1 MGVRRPDPR
10 GGRAFVFPG
19 ARRLCH
25 PALAMEPTRPAHE
38 RPLRPDDG
46 RLVRGRR
53 SRARIREAARALFD
67 ERGFD
72 RATLREIAA
81 RAGMGASSIYR
92 HVRSKEELLVQELA
106 DLQEEAWTRFRLGD
120 QRSAPARERIRRFFD
135 AQHDLLARDADLT
148 VVALR
153 ATTWPAARVS
163 RRVLALQDR
172 TVGLLAEILQA
183 GRMRGD
189 LDRDVD
195 VLAAARSLVHAATG
209 ARIAWANGLL
219 SEQGC
224 RAAVEASVELMF
236 RGIGARKA
244 AARGDA

>member
-1 MGVRRPDPR
+1 
-10 GGRAFVFPG
+10 
-19 ARRLCH
+19 
-25 PALAMEPTRPAHE
+25 MEPPRQPQSD
-38 RPLRPDDG
+38 RPLRADDG

-53 SRARIREAARALFD
+53 SRARIRAAARALFD

-106 DLQEEAWTRFRLGD
+106 DLQEEAWTRFRLSERRG
-120 QRSAPARERIRRFFD
+120 APTRERVGRFFD

-153 ATTWPAARVS
+153 ATTWPAARVA

-172 TVGLLAEILQA
+172 TQGLLAEILQG
-183 GRMRGD
+183 GRVRGD
-189 LDRDVD
+189 LDREVD
-195 VLAAARSLVHAATG
+195 VIAAARSLLHAATG

-219 SEQGC
+219 SEEGC
-224 RAAVEASVELMF
+224 RAAVEASVRLMF
-236 RGIGARKA
+236 RGIGARPSRD
-244 AARGDA
+244 RGDA

>member
-1 MGVRRPDPR
+1 
-10 GGRAFVFPG
+10 
-19 ARRLCH
+19 
-25 PALAMEPTRPAHE
+25 MEPRHPLHE

-53 SRARIREAARALFD
+53 SRARIRAAARALFD

-106 DLQEEAWTRFRLGD
+106 DLQEEAWTRFRLADRRG
-120 QRSAPARERIRRFFD
+120 APTRERVGRFFE

-153 ATTWPAARVS
+153 ATTWPAARVA

-172 TVGLLAEILQA
+172 SQGLLAEILQA
-183 GRMRGD
+183 GRVRGD
-189 LDRDVD
+189 LDREVD
-195 VLAAARSLVHAATG
+195 VLAAARSLLHAATG

-219 SEQGC
+219 SEEGC
-224 RAAVEASVELMF
+224 RAAVEASVRLMF
-236 RGIGARKA
+236 RGIDAPPSRD
-244 AARGDA
+244 RGDA